1 MCNDANV
8 PDGLLIG
15 LYIAVALVTALSG
28 EAILVVW
35 LLVRRRVSL
44 GWLFALAVALTV
56 ATFCMWVVTDI
67 LSLRA
72 GLEAG
77 TAGGKGGCMGFWNQ
91 QLYLKLCA
99 FVAFAL
105 AVALSAR
112 VRYGSR
118 RETARM

>member
-72 GLEAG
+72 GLEAAAARRHG
-77 TAGGKGGCMGFWNQ
+77 ACIVLCNQ
-91 QLYLKLCA
+91 PVYLKRCA
-99 FVAFAL
+99 FVA
-105 AVALSAR
+105 
-112 VRYGSR
+112 
-118 RETARM
+118 